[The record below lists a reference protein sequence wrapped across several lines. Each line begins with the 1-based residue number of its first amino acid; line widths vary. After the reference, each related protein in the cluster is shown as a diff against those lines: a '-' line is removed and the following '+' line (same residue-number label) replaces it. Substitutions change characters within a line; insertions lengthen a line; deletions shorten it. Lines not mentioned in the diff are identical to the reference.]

1 MKLHWL
7 LMAVALPGAAIA
19 QQSPSS
25 SQPSSLQSTALRNP
39 HHGPIPAGQGGY
51 LLPGGY
57 FSTHGAQ
64 IVDRKGNPVRI
75 ASIGWYGLEGNSAL
89 RGLDSINYKKTMD
102 AIVADGFNTIR
113 IPWCDLLL
121 KQSPAPGRINYTLNP
136 ELKGLTSIQVLDKI
150 VDYAGVIGLR
160 IILDHHTNDGGGG
173 QQPNGLWFDKGPG
186 TDGTDGAGNIGTVT
200 ADMFQSDTLAL
211 ASRYKDN
218 PTVIGFDLDNEP
230 LSHGKN
236 GVSLNWGQGGPT
248 DIWQMYTTV
257 GNALLKLNPHWLII
271 CEGPQSYSNTGNG
284 IAGVGPEADLSPVGG
299 IDGVQAK
306 PVVLIRKR
314 QVVYSVHEYG
324 TAIDDFKANEHP
336 ATLIAHMNR
345 DWGYLYTKNIAPV
358 WVGELGSSL
367 DTPEERTWAQTVV
380 DYLNGKD
387 GAQGGPVFIGN
398 RQPVSSSWWC
408 WGYLPGEAPDGTL
421 ESDWVTPKPSQQAIT
436 NQLLFR
442 LKGQ

>member
-1 MKLHWL
+1 MKKICL
-7 LMAVALPGAAIA
+7 LVAMVLSAAMITQSVPTSAQAVT
-19 QQSPSS
+19 QSVSLR
-25 SQPSSLQSTALRNP
+25 SQD
-39 HHGPIPAGQGGY
+39 HGPIPARQGGY

-57 FSTHGAQ
+57 FTTRGAQ
-64 IVDRKGNPVRI
+64 IVDRKGIPVRI
-75 ASIGWYGLEGNSAL
+75 ASVGWYGLEGNSAL

-113 IPWCDLLL
+113 IPWCDILLQ
-121 KQSPAPGRINYTLNP
+121 QSPAPGRINYELNP
-136 ELKGLTSIQVLDKI
+136 DLKDLTSIQVLDKI
-150 VDYAGVIGLR
+150 VDYAGVLGLR
-160 IILDHHTNDGGGG
+160 IILDHHTDDGGGG

-186 TDGTDGAGNIGTVT
+186 TDGTDGAGNVGTVT
-200 ADMFQSDTLAL
+200 AARFQSDTLAL
-211 ASRYKDN
+211 AARYKNN

-230 LSHGKN
+230 LSHGKD

-257 GNALLKLNPHWLII
+257 GNALFKLNKHWLII

-299 IDGVQAK
+299 IDGVPAK
-306 PVVLIRKR
+306 PVVLIHKH

-387 GAQGGPVFIGN
+387 GAQDGPVFTGN
-398 RQPVSSSWWC
+398 QQPVSSSWWV

-436 NQLLFR
+436 DQLLYR
-442 LKGQ
+442 PKSQ

>member
-1 MKLHWL
+1 MGPSPPGKVVTYYPVAISARAVRRSSITRESRCASLRRLVWTRRKLCASRPGFGQLQKDDGRDDCRQIQHDSDPL
-7 LMAVALPGAAIA
+7 VRPVAEAVAG
-19 QQSPSS
+19 S
-25 SQPSSLQSTALRNP
+25 
-39 HHGPIPAGQGGY
+39 
-51 LLPGGY
+51 
-57 FSTHGAQ
+57 
-64 IVDRKGNPVRI
+64 RKNQLH
-75 ASIGWYGLEGNSAL
+75 SESGLEG
-89 RGLDSINYKKTMD
+89 
-102 AIVADGFNTIR
+102 ADRHSGPR
-113 IPWCDLLL
+113 QDL
-121 KQSPAPGRINYTLNP
+121 
-136 ELKGLTSIQVLDKI
+136 
-150 VDYAGVIGLR
+150 DYAGVIGLR

-186 TDGTDGAGNIGTVT
+186 TDGTDGAGNGGTVT
-200 ADMFQSDTLAL
+200 AADFQSDTLAL
-211 ASRYKDN
+211 AARYKNN

-257 GNALLKLNPHWLII
+257 GNALLKLNKHWLII
-271 CEGPQSYSNTGNG
+271 CEGPQAYSNTGNG

-299 IDGVQAK
+299 IDGVPTK
-306 PVVLIRKR
+306 PVVLIRKH

-387 GAQGGPVFIGN
+387 GAQGGPVFTGN
-398 RQPVSSSWWC
+398 QQPVSSSWWC

-421 ESDWVTPKPSQQAIT
+421 ESDWVTPKPSQQVIT
-436 NQLLFR
+436 NQLMAR

>member
-1 MKLHWL
+1 MKRYL
-7 LMAVALPGAAIA
+7 LMAAIVLPAAIMA
-19 QQSPSS
+19 QSSPASA
-25 SQPSSLQSTALRNP
+25 QPATHSAALRNP
-39 HHGPIPAGQGGY
+39 DHGPIPAGQGGY

-57 FSTHGAQ
+57 FSTRGAQ

-75 ASIGWYGLEGNSAL
+75 ASVGWYGFEGNSAL

-136 ELKGLTSIQVLDKI
+136 DLKGLTSIQVLDKI
-150 VDYAGVIGLR
+150 VDYAGTIGLR

-186 TDGTDGAGNIGTVT
+186 TDGTDGAGNVGTVT
-200 ADMFQSDTLAL
+200 AADFQLDTLAL
-211 ASRYKDN
+211 AARYKSD

-236 GVSLNWGQGGPT
+236 GMSLNWGQGGPT
-248 DIWQMYTTV
+248 DIWQMYTTL
-257 GNALLKLNPHWLII
+257 GNALLKLNKHWLII
-271 CEGPQSYSNTGNG
+271 CEGPQSYNNTGNG

-299 IDGVQAK
+299 IDGVPAK
-306 PVVLIRKR
+306 PVVLIRKHR
-314 QVVYSVHEYG
+314 VVYSVHEYG

-387 GAQGGPVFIGN
+387 GAQGGPVFTGDQ
-398 RQPVSSSWWC
+398 QPVSSSWWV

-421 ESDWVTPKPSQQAIT
+421 ESDWVTPKPDQQAIT

-442 LKGQ
+442 LKGR